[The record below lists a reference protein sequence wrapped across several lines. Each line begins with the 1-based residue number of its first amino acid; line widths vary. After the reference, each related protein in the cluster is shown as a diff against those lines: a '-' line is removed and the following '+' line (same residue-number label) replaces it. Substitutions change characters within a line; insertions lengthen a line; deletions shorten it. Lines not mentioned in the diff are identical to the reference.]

1 MLKRDRYS
9 AIMRGAVLHRMG
21 FNFVKERIMR
31 RNYGVTYIKTPF
43 EPGVDPEHL
52 KEISISGLPACRDVM
67 RWYAKKVFP

>member
-1 MLKRDRYS
+1 
-9 AIMRGAVLHRMG
+9 MRGAVLHRMG

-43 EPGVDPEHL
+43 EPGVDPENL

-67 RWYAKKVFP
+67 RWYATKVFLSVALSKS